1 MIDLSAFAPYAVA
14 FLVFG
19 CLAAGLATATIARVA
34 YDAART
40 PRSRPVVLVT
50 TERSPARV
58 AA

>member
-1 MIDLSAFAPYAVA
+1 MFDLSAFAPYVVA
-14 FLVFG
+14 ALVFG
-19 CLAAGLATATIARVA
+19 CLAAGLATATIARIT

-50 TERSPARV
+50 TERSSARV

>member
-1 MIDLSAFAPYAVA
+1 MIDLSAFTPYAVA

-50 TERSPARV
+50 TERSSARV

>member
-1 MIDLSAFAPYAVA
+1 MFDLSAIAPYALA

-40 PRSRPVVLVT
+40 PRPRPVVLVT
-50 TERSPARV
+50 TERSAARV